1 MALFILATFTVVLYS
16 GHCFDYKVVDL
27 THIHGNDSIYWPTH
41 TGYELIY
48 SQRGNFG
55 DGLWVASYTLKTTEH
70 LGTHLDAPVHF
81 NQYSWTTHQIPI
93 DHLVG
98 PGVIIDV
105 KDKVKNDLDYRV
117 TVADIEKWE
126 ENNGRIPNGAIV
138 IMNSGW
144 HERYPDKKR
153 VFNTEDPIDTKT
165 FHFPSW
171 HEDTVAWMVAHR
183 TIHVLGVDTPS
194 LDYGQSRKFPVHVL
208 ISSENICG
216 LENVGYL
223 DRIPASGTI
232 ISIGAMKTENGS
244 GCPARVIALIPQGKS
259 TSGANKQQTFLI
271 FIVLCFIYHILLTY

>member
-1 MALFILATFTVVLYS
+1 MLLYS

-48 SQRGNFG
+48 SQRGKYG
-55 DGLWVASYTLKTTEH
+55 DDLWLAAYTLKTTEH

-105 KDKVKNDLDYRV
+105 KDNVKL
-117 TVADIEKWE
+117 
-126 ENNGRIPNGAIV
+126 IPTIG
-138 IMNSGW
+138 
-144 HERYPDKKR
+144 YPDKKR

-183 TIHVLGVDTPS
+183 TIHVLGVDSPS

-232 ISIGAMKTENGS
+232 ISIGAMKIEDGS
-244 GCPARVIALIPQGKS
+244 GSPARVIALIPQGES
-259 TSGANKQQTFLI
+259 TSSSNEKQPLI
-271 FIVLCFIYHILLTY
+271 SEL